1 MGGDTDRL
9 RELHD
14 SYVWEVNAAVGENR
28 LDLVRQLADDYVDQA
43 LRLMT
48 ADDPSGCGRWD
59 CTVCARLEQRP
70 SGRSRRRWPRLGWRH
85 AA

>member
-1 MGGDTDRL
+1 MDAETDRL

-14 SYVWEVNAAVGENR
+14 SYVWEVNAAVGEDR
-28 LDLVRQLADDYVDQA
+28 LDLVRQLADDYVDRA
-43 LRLMT
+43 LLLIT
-48 ADDPSGCGRWD
+48 ADEPPGCGRPG

-70 SGRSRRRWPRLGWRH
+70 PEHSRRRWRRLGRRH

>member
-1 MGGDTDRL
+1 MDAETDRL

-14 SYVWEVNAAVGENR
+14 SYVWEVNAAVGEDR
-28 LDLVRQLADDYVDQA
+28 LDLVRQLADDYVDRA
-43 LRLMT
+43 LLLIT
-48 ADDPSGCGRWD
+48 ADEAPGCGRPG

-70 SGRSRRRWPRLGWRH
+70 PERSRRRWRLLGRRH